1 MKLTVD
7 RIEENVAVCQTQ
19 DGEIM
24 EIEIAKFI
32 TLPKDGDI
40 VEETEDGRYKVLTEE
55 TQKEKDEISER
66 FLNLFKK

>member
-32 TLPKDGDI
+32 TLPKDGDV
-40 VEETEDGRYKVLTEE
+40 VEETEDGRYKVLAEE

>member
-7 RIEENVAVCQTQ
+7 RIEENVVVCQTQ

-32 TLPKDGDI
+32 TLPKDGDS
-40 VEETEDGRYKVLTEE
+40 VEETEDGMYKVLVEE

>member
-40 VEETEDGRYKVLTEE
+40 VEETEDGRYKVLAEE

>member
-19 DGEIM
+19 GGEIM

-40 VEETEDGRYKVLTEE
+40 VEETEDGRYKVLAEE

>member
-40 VEETEDGRYKVLTEE
+40 VEETGDGMYKVLAEE

>member
-40 VEETEDGRYKVLTEE
+40 VEETESGRYKVLAEE